1 MMLCSKGIAF
11 EFPCRIIQPWRV
23 KNCCFKKK
31 KSLLLYH
38 ACERSN
44 WSADTNEIKLA
55 DWKKLPAVVAH
66 KGFDASTWVDSGLL
80 SLSDAPSTYLAFVYS
95 GSGKTTKDGTFELD
109 DIRITEK
116 IE

>member
-1 MMLCSKGIAF
+1 MLFISPRLDLSNLQHPQLSFRSSVAF
-11 EFPCRIIQPWRV
+11 ADNNTLQV
-23 KNCCFKKK
+23 
-31 KSLLLYH
+31 YV
-38 ACERSN
+38 ATD
-44 WSADTNEIKLA
+44 WSSDTNEIKLA

>member
-1 MMLCSKGIAF
+1 M
-11 EFPCRIIQPWRV
+11 
-23 KNCCFKKK
+23 
-31 KSLLLYH
+31 
-38 ACERSN
+38 
-44 WSADTNEIKLA
+44 
-55 DWKKLPAVVAH
+55 AH

-95 GSGKTTKDGTFELD
+95 GSGKTTQDGTFELD